1 MGAVEE
7 RAGAVEKEASRANAP
22 QFLGRTQIR
31 LAGVSLLYFILHLL
45 YDVILIPFKGETFR
59 DCE

>member
-22 QFLGRTQIR
+22 QFLGRTQNPAR
-31 LAGVSLLYFILHLL
+31 RSFPSLFYIT
-45 YDVILIPFKGETFR
+45 LIV
-59 DCE
+59 